1 MHATAINRY
10 GHIFLFMEDPSFR
23 QVIMLDRNISGIC
36 GENVDK
42 GCEDCVDYQNRLKC
56 CRACITGMIN
66 DENTPGNQPFES
78 SGMKVKLAYKLF
90 FAFLITSLM
99 SIVMMVG
106 IMQYFVV
113 RNFEDF
119 INKMEM
125 QRLGEIAERL
135 GAAYQENKGWGFII
149 GDPGA
154 FHKILRPG
162 FPGEG
167 HERMPPAPIR
177 PDSGPGPQ
185 MPGNDFEREL
195 PLPEP
200 HHFIEQRISLYDA
213 QKRVVAGS
221 AFLTKDHIFK
231 EITINGKIV
240 GWLGLDKGRRPPDP
254 LKEKF
259 LSRQLE
265 AFFITGCAVL
275 VLAAFVSLLL
285 SRHLLLPVGRL
296 SEGANALASRKFNTR
311 IKVSTGDEL
320 GQLAD
325 AFNRMAQ
332 TLERYEELRKQWI
345 SDISHELRTPIAI
358 LRGEIEAIQDGVHE
372 MTRENMESLHSEVM
386 LLGKLV
392 NDLHELSMADTGA
405 LSAKQEPVDVIK
417 VLQDTLGMFSSRFS
431 KELLTVHY
439 DQKPTEPT
447 IVLGD
452 KDRLAQVFSNILEN
466 TLRYTESP
474 GELMIHGEKTD
485 NDVRIVFEDTQPGV
499 PHSALERL
507 FDRLYRIDPARSRK
521 NGGSGLGLAICK
533 NIVEAFGGEIRAD
546 HSGLGGLRLEI
557 TLPLARNT

>member
-1 MHATAINRY
+1 MYDGRY
-10 GHIFLFMEDPSFR
+10 LPEE
-23 QVIMLDRNISGIC
+23 C

-42 GCEDCVDYQNRLKC
+42 ECGDCVDYQNRLKC
-56 CRACITGMIN
+56 CQGCITGMFD
-66 DENTPGNQPFES
+66 DEKTPGNKPFKS

-106 IMQYFVV
+106 IMQYFVI

-125 QRLGEIAERL
+125 QRLGEIAQRL
-135 GAAYQENKGWGFII
+135 SSAYQENKGWGFIT
-149 GDPGA
+149 GDPRA
-154 FHKILRPG
+154 FHSILQPDFSR
-162 FPGEG
+162 EG
-167 HERMPPAPIR
+167 HERMPPDPILPDRR
-177 PDSGPGPQ
+177 PRPQ
-185 MPGNDFEREL
+185 IPGNDFEREIPPPGL
-195 PLPEP
+195 HP
-200 HHFIEQRISLYDA
+200 FMEQRISLFDA
-213 QKRVVAGS
+213 QKRVVAGR
-221 AFLTKDHIFK
+221 AFPTKDNIFK
-231 EITINGKIV
+231 AITADGKIV
-240 GWLGLDKGRRPPDP
+240 GWLGLDKGKRPPDP
-254 LKEKF
+254 LKERF

-275 VLAAFVSLLL
+275 VLAAFVSFLF

-311 IKVSTGDEL
+311 IQVSSGDEL

-345 SDISHELRTPIAI
+345 SDISHELRTPLAI
-358 LRGEIEAIQDGVHE
+358 LRGEVEAIQDGVHE
-372 MTRENMESLHSEVM
+372 MTRENMESLHSEIM

-392 NDLHELSMADTGA
+392 NDLHELSMADTGT

-417 VLQDTLGMFSSRFS
+417 VLQDTLGMFSSRFTRES
-431 KELLTVHY
+431 LTVHY
-439 DQKPTEPT
+439 DQKTTEPA

-452 KDRLAQVFSNILEN
+452 KDRMAQVFSNILEN

-474 GELMIHGEKTD
+474 GELRIHWDKTD
-485 NDVRIVFEDTQPGV
+485 NHVRIVFEDTQPGV
-499 PHSALERL
+499 PHSSLERL
-507 FDRLYRIDPARSRK
+507 FDRLYRIDPARARK

-546 HSGLGGLRLEI
+546 HADMGGLHLEI
-557 TLPLARNT
+557 LLPLMRNT

>member
-1 MHATAINRY
+1 
-10 GHIFLFMEDPSFR
+10 
-23 QVIMLDRNISGIC
+23 MLD
-36 GENVDK
+36 
-42 GCEDCVDYQNRLKC
+42 
-56 CRACITGMIN
+56 
-66 DENTPGNQPFES
+66 DENTPRNRPFTRT
-78 SGMKVKLAYKLF
+78 GMKVKLAYKLF

-106 IMQYFVV
+106 IMQYFVI

-125 QRLGEIAERL
+125 ERLGGIAQRLGVS
-135 GAAYQENKGWGFII
+135 YQENKGWGFII
-149 GDPGA
+149 GNPKA
-154 FHKILRPG
+154 FHRILRPD
-162 FPGEG
+162 FSREG
-167 HERMPPAPIR
+167 PELMPPAPIR
-177 PDSGPGPQ
+177 PDSGPGPR
-185 MPGNDFEREL
+185 MPGDDFERVF
-195 PLPEP
+195 PPPEP
-200 HHFIEQRISLYDA
+200 HPFIDQRIALFDA

-221 AFLTKDHIFK
+221 ALLTKDHIFK
-231 EITINGKIV
+231 EITVNGKIV

-254 LKEKF
+254 LKERF

-275 VLAAFVSLLL
+275 ALVAFVSFLF

-296 SEGANALASRKFNTR
+296 NEGANALASRKFNTR
-311 IKVSTGDEL
+311 IKVGSGDEL

-372 MTRENMESLHSEVM
+372 MTRENMESLHSEIM

-392 NDLHELSMADTGA
+392 NDLHELSMADTGS

-417 VLQDTLGMFSSRFS
+417 VLQDTLGMFSSSFT

-439 DQKPTEPT
+439 DRKPGEPT

-452 KDRLAQVFSNILEN
+452 KDRLVQVFSNILEN

-474 GELMIHGEKTD
+474 GELRIHWEKTD
-485 NDVRIVFEDTQPGV
+485 NEVRLVFEDTQPGV
-499 PHSALERL
+499 PYSSLERL
-507 FDRLYRIDPARSRK
+507 FDRLYRIDPSRSRK
-521 NGGSGLGLAICK
+521 NGGSGLGLTICK
-533 NIVEAFGGEIRAD
+533 NIVAAFGGEIRAD
-546 HSGLGGLRLEI
+546 HADIGGLRLEI
-557 TLPLARNT
+557 ILPLERNT

>member
-1 MHATAINRY
+1 
-10 GHIFLFMEDPSFR
+10 
-23 QVIMLDRNISGIC
+23 MLD
-36 GENVDK
+36 EK
-42 GCEDCVDYQNRLKC
+42 
-56 CRACITGMIN
+56 
-66 DENTPGNQPFES
+66 TPGNKPFKR

-106 IMQYFVV
+106 IMHYFVV

-125 QRLGEIAERL
+125 ERLGGIAERL
-135 GAAYQENKGWGFII
+135 GAAYQENKGWGFIK

-154 FHKILRPG
+154 FHRILRPD
-162 FPGEG
+162 FSREG
-167 HERMPPAPIR
+167 HGRMPPVPIR
-177 PDSGPGPQ
+177 PDRRPGPQ
-185 MPGNDFEREL
+185 MPGNDLERIL
-195 PLPEP
+195 PPPGP
-200 HHFIEQRISLYDA
+200 HPFIEQRISLFDA

-221 AFLTKDHIFK
+221 TFLAKDHIFK
-231 EITINGKIV
+231 EIIVDGKIV

-254 LKEKF
+254 LKERF

-285 SRHLLLPVGRL
+285 SRHLLMPVGRL

-311 IKVSTGDEL
+311 IKVSSGDEL

-372 MTRENMESLHSEVM
+372 MTRGNMESLHSEIM

-405 LSAKQEPVDVIK
+405 LSAKQEPVDAIK
-417 VLQDTLGMFSSRFS
+417 VLQDTVGMFSSRFT

-439 DQKPTEPT
+439 DQKPGGPI

-474 GELMIHGEKTD
+474 GELRIHWEKTD

-546 HSGLGGLRLEI
+546 HADMGGLRLEI
-557 TLPLARNT
+557 ILPLERNT